1 MFPRQTIQ
9 HHSNPSLC
17 PNHWSQRSWSWLV
30 LWRPTTPSRT
40 NTGKGCPFHHRG
52 LDCKSSVSRFIFFFF
67 FFAIG
72 CPCVLAPFV
81 KKTIL
86 APLYYLW
93 SFVKDQLTLF
103 KWVYFWPLHSVLVIY
118 LSVLSPITHCL
129 DYCSFIVSL
138 MVVQICSLILCWL
151 FWVFVSLYK
160 LVDIHKISWGD
171 FVWECMKKDWKVF
184 LEYIFL
190 WIIL

>member
-1 MFPRQTIQ
+1 MISVCFQGKPVNITVIQ
-9 HHSNPSLC
+9 
-17 PNHWSQRSWSWLV
+17 V
-30 LWRPTTPSRT
+30 YAPTTDLKGAEVDWFYEDLQHLLELTREKDVLFI
-40 NTGKGCPFHHRG
+40 TGIG
-52 LDCKSSVSRFIFFFF
+52 LQKLCVKIHLFFF

-72 CPCVLAPFV
+72 CPCVLATFV

-103 KWVYFWPLHSVLVIY
+103 KWVCFWALHSVLLIY
-118 LSVLSPITHCL
+118 LSVLSPIAHCL

-138 MVVQICSLILCWL
+138 MVIQICSSLILCWL
-151 FWVFVSLYK
+151 FWVFASLYK

-171 FVWECMKKDWKVF
+171 FENVWRRTGKF
-184 LEYIFL
+184 F
-190 WIIL
+190 

>member
-1 MFPRQTIQ
+1 MSFSSQGIGLQ
-9 HHSNPSLC
+9 KLC
-17 PNHWSQRSWSWLV
+17 VKIHL
-30 LWRPTTPSRT
+30 
-40 NTGKGCPFHHRG
+40 
-52 LDCKSSVSRFIFFFF
+52 F

-103 KWVYFWPLHSVLVIY
+103 KWVYFWPLHSVLLIY